1 MSEASRCQRGACR
14 LLELAPTVAKAEAD
28 ALQPLLER
36 LLLCQ
41 LQGRE
46 PLLLDAA
53 ELAELNSTTKA
64 ALLQLPLVLIEL
76 GSQGAELWS
85 RRQHQGQQSL
95 LEELEQRLHQHH
107 GLLLTGGAGTGKTT
121 RVRQLLANETARKTL
136 LLAPTGKA
144 AARLR
149 EALSPLPASM
159 HCATLHRALEANAS
173 GGFGRHHDRPLNADV
188 VVVDEVS
195 MVDTNLMRALL
206 EALPTSTRLI
216 LVGDSAQLPPIDGS
230 SVLEPLEQQLKTNQ
244 PELLLQLERSHR
256 FNDTTALGS
265 FVQQLRQDTSPS
277 ALQQQLSELDQ
288 ESNLRWWPLQ
298 RGWPLELQQ
307 RLEQHRQNLAQQ
319 ANDVSLSD
327 EEALA
332 CLDDL
337 LVLSPRRS
345 GLQGVTQLNRRWLP
359 LTQREPWHW
368 PAGTP
373 LLVGRNDAS
382 LGLANGD
389 RGLVRPSAQ
398 GNEAVIASSEGPKRL
413 PLELLPCPEPALAL
427 TVHKS
432 QGSQAKEVI
441 VLLPT
446 SSSLDRRLLYT
457 ALTRAQQRL
466 DLLSP
471 PLDSLEA

>member
-1 MSEASRCQRGACR
+1 MSEASRCQRAAAR
-14 LLELAPTVAKAEAD
+14 LLSLAPAAVQAEAKG
-28 ALQPLLER
+28 LQPLLER

-46 PLLLDAA
+46 PLQLDAA
-53 ELAELNSTTKA
+53 ERAELTA
-64 ALLQLPLVLIEL
+64 ASQSALQQLPVVLVEQ
-76 GSQGAELWS
+76 GAQGAELWS
-85 RRQHQGQQSL
+85 RRQHQQQQSL
-95 LEELEQRLHQHH
+95 LMELEQRLHQHR

-121 RVRQLLANETARKTL
+121 RVRELLADERERHTL

-159 HCATLHRALEANAS
+159 RCSTLHRALEANPS
-173 GGFGRHHDRPLNADV
+173 GGFGRNQQRPIDAEV

-195 MVDTNLMRALL
+195 MVDTQLMQALL
-206 EALPTSTRLI
+206 EALPSNTRLV
-216 LVGDSAQLPPIDGS
+216 LVGDSAQLPPIGGS
-230 SVLEPLEQQLKTNQ
+230 SVLEPLEQQLKQ
-244 PELLLQLERSHR
+244 HRPQLLLQLERSHR
-256 FNDTTALGS
+256 FNDSTALGG
-265 FVQQLRQDTSPS
+265 FVQQLRGGSPN
-277 ALQQQLSELDQ
+277 AELQQQLAAKAEH
-288 ESNLRWWPLQ
+288 SNLHWWPLEQ
-298 RGWPLELQQ
+298 GWPLALQQRIEQHRQ
-307 RLEQHRQNLAQQ
+307 RLEQQ
-319 ANDVSLSD
+319 AHNTALSD
-327 EEALA
+327 AEALA
-332 CLDDL
+332 CLEDL

-345 GLQGVTQLNRRWLP
+345 GRQGVSQLNRRWLP

-389 RGLVRPSAQ
+389 RGLVRPGPQ
-398 GNEAVIASSEGPKRL
+398 GQEAVIATAEGPRRL

-432 QGSQAKEVI
+432 QGSQAREVI
-441 VLLPT
+441 VVLPAG
-446 SSSLDRRLLYT
+446 SGLDRRLLYT
-457 ALTRAQQRL
+457 ARTRAQDPL

>member
-1 MSEASRCQRGACR
+1 MSEASRCQRGAAR
-14 LLELAPTVAKAEAD
+14 LLNLAPAAVQAQAI

-46 PLLLDAA
+46 PLQLDAT
-53 ELAELNSTTKA
+53 ELAELSTATKT
-64 ALLQLPLVLIEL
+64 ALQQLPVVLIEQ
-76 GSQGAELWS
+76 GEQGAELWS
-85 RRQHQGQQSL
+85 RRQQQQQQNL
-95 LEELEQRLHQHH
+95 LKDLEQRLHQHQ

-121 RVRQLLANETARKTL
+121 RVRQLLADGRERHTL

-149 EALSPLPASM
+149 EALSPLPETMQCS
-159 HCATLHRALEANAS
+159 TLHRALEANPS
-173 GGFGRHHDRPLNADV
+173 GGYGRHQGRPLDAEV

-195 MVDTNLMRALL
+195 MVDTQLMQALL
-206 EALPTSTRLI
+206 DALPSTTRLL
-216 LVGDSAQLPPIDGS
+216 LVGDSAQLPPIGGS
-230 SVLEPLEQQLKTNQ
+230 SVLAPLEQLLKQ
-244 PELLLQLERSHR
+244 HRPQLLLQLERSHR
-256 FNDTTALGS
+256 FNDSTALGC
-265 FVQQLRQDTSPS
+265 FVQQLRQGRTT
-277 ALQQQLSELDQ
+277 AQLQQQLSEAAED
-288 ESNLRWWPLQ
+288 SNLRWWPLQ
-298 RGWPLELQQ
+298 QGWPLALQQ
-307 RLEQHRQNLAQQ
+307 RLEQHRSRLEQQ
-319 ANDVSLSD
+319 ANNNAVSD
-327 EEALA
+327 DEALA
-332 CLDDL
+332 CLEDL

-345 GLQGVTQLNRRWLP
+345 GRQGVSQLNRRWLP

-368 PAGTP
+368 PIGTP

-389 RGLVRPSAQ
+389 RGLVRPGPR
-398 GNEAVIASSEGPKRL
+398 GNEAVIATAEGARRL

-432 QGSQAKEVI
+432 QGSQAREVI
-441 VLLPT
+441 VVLPAG
-446 SSSLDRRLLYT
+446 SSLDRRLLYT

-471 PLDSLEA
+471 PLESLAS

>member
-1 MSEASRCQRGACR
+1 MSEASRCQRGAAR
-14 LLELAPTVAKAEAD
+14 LLSLAPEAVQAEAKV
-28 ALQPLLER
+28 LQPLLER

-46 PLLLDAA
+46 PLQLDAA
-53 ELAELNSTTKA
+53 ELAALPA
-64 ALLQLPLVLIEL
+64 ASQTALKQLPLVLIEQ
-76 GSQGAELWS
+76 GAQGAELWS
-85 RRQHQGQQSL
+85 RRQHQQQQSL
-95 LEELEQRLHQHH
+95 LKDLEQRLHQHR

-121 RVRQLLANETARKTL
+121 RVRQLLADELERQTL

-159 HCATLHRALEANAS
+159 QCSTLHRALEANPS
-173 GGFGRHHDRPLNADV
+173 GGFGRNQARPIDADV

-195 MVDTNLMRALL
+195 MVDTQLMQALL
-206 EALPTSTRLI
+206 DALPSTTRLL
-216 LVGDSAQLPPIDGS
+216 LVGDSAQLPPIGGS
-230 SVLEPLEQQLKTNQ
+230 SVLEPLEHQLKQ
-244 PELLLQLERSHR
+244 HRPQLLLQLERSHR
-256 FNDTTALGS
+256 FNDSTALGW
-265 FVQQLRQDTSPS
+265 FVQQLRQGCNTTE
-277 ALQQQLSELDQ
+277 LQQQLTAEL
-288 ESNLRWWPLQ
+288 ETSNLHWWPLDQ
-298 RGWPLELQQ
+298 GWPLALQQRIEQHRQ
-307 RLEQHRQNLAQQ
+307 RLEQQ
-319 ANDVSLSD
+319 ANTPALSD
-327 EEALA
+327 AEALA
-332 CLDDL
+332 CLEDL

-345 GLQGVTQLNRRWLP
+345 GRQGVSQLNRRWLP
-359 LTQREPWHW
+359 LTQKEPWHW

-389 RGLVRPSAQ
+389 RGLVRPGPQ
-398 GNEAVIASSEGPKRL
+398 GHEAVIATAEGPQRL

-432 QGSQAKEVI
+432 QGSQAREVI
-441 VLLPT
+441 VVMPAG
-446 SSSLDRRLLYT
+446 SSLDRRLLYT
-457 ALTRAQQRL
+457 ALTRAKERV